1 MNECFFFFLQ
11 YWTFFVTGENVEV
24 LLECST
30 KLLERFR
37 YPWEMLPL
45 MLVILK
51 DAQADLEEA
60 SRRIAEGEKPRYF
73 IFLFVFGLSLK

>member
-1 MNECFFFFLQ
+1 MFSLD
-11 YWTFFVTGENVEV
+11 FVTGENVDV
-24 LLECST
+24 LLEYST

-60 SRRIAEGEKPRYF
+60 SRRISEGKNNFSSFKGLHMSRRPEK
-73 IFLFVFGLSLK
+73 